1 MKKIVKRI
9 FLVLL
14 VVVTAYT
21 AAATVLV
28 HGVSVYRLNSRL
40 GAVLAISR
48 QVTLLAA
55 VVLWI
60 AALILLGRWIAARR
74 KSRAQA
80 KFPAGA
86 AVQAGPAKGR
96 KNRKKL
102 MGKPA
107 AAADKIPP
115 RGVAAPQPAPSTE
128 EGIPPRRG
136 TMPMPAGAPAGSPDG
151 PTMPMPVG
159 SPTGPTMPMPA
170 GEPGGPT
177 MPMPAGAPAG
187 SPAGATVPM
196 PGQEEQSP
204 APVSAPGGEAAPRTG
219 ADVTPAKKKAPDAAA
234 GNAGPKLP
242 ASGSICPRCGSMV
255 RAGAKF
261 CTKCGCRLEVQV

>member
-74 KSRAQA
+74 KNRAQA

-107 AAADKIPP
+107 AAADKISP
-115 RGVAAPQPAPSTE
+115 RGVAAPQPAPSAE

-136 TMPMPAGAPAGSPDG
+136 
-151 PTMPMPVG
+151 
-159 SPTGPTMPMPA
+159 
-170 GEPGGPT
+170 T